1 MTAVV
6 DRTLD
11 LARAGRLYP
20 AVILHGGTEEGRRAA
35 AIELARALLCER
47 ERADDRPCG
56 ACRHCRRVVWPGE
69 GEERFHP
76 DFLVLGRDL
85 KTSTS
90 AEATRGW
97 LKTAQVAS
105 FEARGQVFAVAEADS
120 LSAEAGDSLL
130 KAIEEPGLGNPR
142 HFLLLAP
149 SRLDLSPTLRSRS
162 LAVFLGPAEPT
173 DPAAVAALARAVGAS
188 VDRYAAGEG
197 ALFLLDAAMRLAAAG
212 GEVWKDPRAEAGWT
226 LAASAVRAAALESE
240 RSPETRRR
248 LLELAEAILV
258 APPWRLRGIG
268 AERILEGLASRH
280 LAPLAP
286 AARRASD
293 APRRS
298 R

>member
-142 HFLLLAP
+142 HFLLLA
-149 SRLDLSPTLRSRS
+149 
-162 LAVFLGPAEPT
+162 LAARPLA
-173 DPAAVAALARAVGAS
+173 DAAQPLAR
-188 VDRYAAGEG
+188 
-197 ALFLLDAAMRLAAAG
+197 
-212 GEVWKDPRAEAGWT
+212 
-226 LAASAVRAAALESE
+226 
-240 RSPETRRR
+240 
-248 LLELAEAILV
+248 
-258 APPWRLRGIG
+258 
-268 AERILEGLASRH
+268 GL
-280 LAPLAP
+280 PG
-286 AARRASD
+286 ARRAD
-293 APRRS
+293 RS
-298 R
+298 GGGRGAREGRGR

>member
-1 MTAVV
+1 M
-6 DRTLD
+6 
-11 LARAGRLYP
+11 
-20 AVILHGGTEEGRRAA
+20 
-35 AIELARALLCER
+35 
-47 ERADDRPCG
+47 
-56 ACRHCRRVVWPGE
+56 
-69 GEERFHP
+69 
-76 DFLVLGRDL
+76 
-85 KTSTS
+85 
-90 AEATRGW
+90 
-97 LKTAQVAS
+97 
-105 FEARGQVFAVAEADS
+105 
-120 LSAEAGDSLL
+120 
-130 KAIEEPGLGNPR
+130 
-142 HFLLLAP
+142 
-149 SRLDLSPTLRSRS
+149 
-162 LAVFLGPAEPT
+162 
-173 DPAAVAALARAVGAS
+173 GAS